1 MAQPVAS
8 ATQTAASATENA
20 WNPGLSSDIPG
31 ALWPTVTLFRQEN
44 ATVSYAEACELSD
57 LTGIKV
63 LELISLR
70 AQRLIVHVLL
80 VKVTADLTVADGP
93 EYAELG
99 INLRSMVERLYT
111 NHVATHLPAVESALG
126 SERQK
131 VSQIVT
137 AELKDAFL
145 AASVAQVELL
155 NQSQSLRKRSFW
167 ARIFNKDNAPSH
179 QKKPPENLEV
189 TALQHW
195 KQELSSS
202 ETGLQTGENGLQSI
216 ILKML
221 IKTVD
226 GIVAHRGRMLPDLE
240 LVSRIVVNRVMNE
253 HGSAVVE
260 QMIDGLWREA
270 ISAEGYREL
279 PAQDK
284 PLIMNVKG
292 ASASGKSTIRPRQRQ
307 LAQQLG
313 IAWEDFALISP
324 DYWRKYLLDYESL
337 GEDQKY
343 GAMLTGRELE
353 IIDKKLDNY
362 MARKAAKGILSHLL
376 IDRFR
381 FDSFSTNI
389 DRTADSRLLSRFGS
403 SVYLFF
409 MITHPAETVVR
420 AWHRGQS
427 TGRYKAVDDLLYHNV
442 EAFTGMPSLFLSWV
456 TSKDKQ
462 VHFEFLDNDVNKGE
476 LPRTAAFGYNQLLL
490 ILDLRLLLNIDRY
503 HKVNVAAK
511 AREEVFESADLS
523 ASANLKFAKKC
534 AHTVKH
540 IVFADPDNAAQYAV
554 LHQGELVWWDHEY
567 INANKNIEGLVEIL
581 EALGYSGQPCTR
593 DLATVTPLAD
603 FDEARRALVGHFGGL

>member
-1 MAQPVAS
+1 MTQPVAS
-8 ATQTAASATENA
+8 AAESA
-20 WNPGLSSDIPG
+20 WNPGISSDIPS

-57 LTGIKV
+57 LTGISV

-70 AQRLIVHVLL
+70 AQRLIVHALL

-99 INLRSMVERLYT
+99 INLRSMVTRLYT
-111 NHVATHLPAVESALG
+111 NHVAKHLSAVESALS
-126 SERQK
+126 SERVK
-131 VSQIVT
+131 VSEIVI

-145 AASVAQVELL
+145 PASVAQ
-155 NQSQSLRKRSFW
+155 SQVSEKRSLW
-167 ARIFNKDNAPSH
+167 ARIFNKDNAISH
-179 QKKPPENLEV
+179 QTKSPENLEV
-189 TALQHW
+189 SALQHW
-195 KQELSSS
+195 KQGLSSG
-202 ETGLQTGENGLQSI
+202 EAGLQAIVLEV
-216 ILKML
+216 L

-240 LVSRIVVNRVMNE
+240 LVSRIVVNRVMNK
-253 HGSAVVE
+253 HGSTIVE
-260 QMIDGLWREA
+260 QMIDALWQEA
-270 ISAEGYREL
+270 VSAEGYREL

-337 GEDQKY
+337 GENQKY

-362 MARKAAKGILSHLL
+362 MAGKAASGILSHLL

-381 FDSFSTNI
+381 FDSFSTTI

-403 SVYLFF
+403 CVYLFF

-462 VHFEFLDNDVNKGE
+462 VHFEFLDNDVIKGE
-476 LPRTAAFGYNQLLL
+476 LPRTAAFGYNQLLI
-490 ILDLRLLLNIDRY
+490 ILDVELLLNIDRY

-511 AREEVFESADLS
+511 AKEAVFEFADLS
-523 ASANLKFAKKC
+523 ASANLGFAKKC
-534 AHTVKH
+534 AQTVEY

-554 LHQGELVWWDHEY
+554 LHHGELVWWDREY
-567 INANKNIEGLVEIL
+567 INTNNSIEGLVEIL
-581 EALGYSGQPCTR
+581 EALGYSGKPCSS
-593 DLATVTPLAD
+593 DLVTTTPLAD
-603 FDEARRALVGHFGGL
+603 FNEARRALVGHFGGL

>member
-1 MAQPVAS
+1 M
-8 ATQTAASATENA
+8 
-20 WNPGLSSDIPG
+20 
-31 ALWPTVTLFRQEN
+31 
-44 ATVSYAEACELSD
+44 
-57 LTGIKV
+57 
-63 LELISLR
+63 
-70 AQRLIVHVLL
+70 
-80 VKVTADLTVADGP
+80 
-93 EYAELG
+93 
-99 INLRSMVERLYT
+99 
-111 NHVATHLPAVESALG
+111 
-126 SERQK
+126 
-131 VSQIVT
+131 
-137 AELKDAFL
+137 
-145 AASVAQVELL
+145 
-155 NQSQSLRKRSFW
+155 NQSQALKKRSFW
-167 ARIFNKDNAPSH
+167 ARIFNKDNALSH
-179 QKKPPENLEV
+179 QTKSPENLEV
-189 TALQHW
+189 SALQHW
-195 KQELSSS
+195 KQQLSSS
-202 ETGLQTGENGLQSI
+202 ETGLQTNENGLQTI
-216 ILKML
+216 ILEML

-240 LVSRIVVNRVMNE
+240 LVSRIVVNRVMNK
-253 HGSAVVE
+253 HGSTVVE

-270 ISAEGYREL
+270 IGAEGYREL

-362 MARKAAKGILSHLL
+362 MARKDAKGILSHLL

-381 FDSFSTNI
+381 FDSFGTNI

-476 LPRTAAFGYNQLLL
+476 LPRTAAFGYNQVLI
-490 ILDLRLLLNIDRY
+490 ILDLKLLLNIDRY

-511 AREEVFESADLS
+511 AREEVFKSADLS
-523 ASANLKFAKKC
+523 ASANLEFAKKC
-534 AHTVKH
+534 AQTVEH
-540 IVFADPDNAAQYAV
+540 MVFADPENAAQYAV
-554 LHQGELVWWDHEY
+554 LHHGELVWWDHEY

-581 EALGYSGQPCTR
+581 GALGYSGQPCAS

-603 FDEARRALVGHFGGL
+603 FHEARRALVGHFGGL